1 MAHNNIICYLPR
13 KCLVSLIQ
21 ISMNV
26 QNIIIIII
34 ELDLLIICT
43 GQQHEHDMQH
53 TNKWGSN
60 SSWVRG
66 GGGGASQATACWIST
81 FPHFHFPAV
90 ALLSS

>member
-1 MAHNNIICYLPR
+1 M
-13 KCLVSLIQ
+13 
-21 ISMNV
+21 SMNV

-60 SSWVRG
+60 STWVRG
-66 GGGGASQATACWIST
+66 GGGGQVRRLLAG
-81 FPHFHFPAV
+81 FPHFHISISPRWHF
-90 ALLSS
+90 